1 MTKSKL
7 ERNAAWALWALSPR
21 RCRLNEP
28 KETGP
33 AQPTHAL
40 LPGQIRVAFIIRH
53 DSNFLPPRLPPPSR
67 LPRSPPLCGG
77 RMKTPKRLLPLLEEG
92 LIDEV
97 IGQLMSGKEA
107 TVYVVRS
114 GDSTRCAKVYKDAKQ
129 RSFRQAASYREG
141 RTVKNS
147 RQARAMEKGT
157 RYGRQMQEEAWQNA
171 EVDALFRLANAGV
184 RVPQPYICTDGVLLM
199 ELVVDAQG
207 DVAPRLND
215 VDMSHA
221 RALEL
226 HELLLSQVVRMLCA
240 GMIHGDLSEYNILLA
255 ADGPVIIDLPQA
267 VDAAGNNEAAAMLQR
282 DVDNLATYFG
292 QFAPELLKAS
302 YGKEMWALYEA
313 GLLAI
318 DTKLTGHVEVDT
330 TPVDLEA
337 VMQEIEDIRLEEE
350 ARVRREQ
357 ELDS

>member
-1 MTKSKL
+1 
-7 ERNAAWALWALSPR
+7 
-21 RCRLNEP
+21 
-28 KETGP
+28 
-33 AQPTHAL
+33 
-40 LPGQIRVAFIIRH
+40 
-53 DSNFLPPRLPPPSR
+53 
-67 LPRSPPLCGG
+67 
-77 RMKTPKRLLPLLEEG
+77 MKTPKRLLPLLEEG

-114 GDSTRCAKVYKDAKQ
+114 GDDTRCAKVYKDAKQ

-199 ELVVDAQG
+199 ELVVDADG
-207 DVAPRLND
+207 EVAPRLND
-215 VDMSHA
+215 VDMTADRA
-221 RALEL
+221 REL
-226 HELLLSQVVRMLCA
+226 HLLLLNQVVRMLCA
-240 GMIHGDLSEYNILLA
+240 GVIHGDLSEYNILLA

-267 VDAAGNNEAAAMLQR
+267 VDAAGNNEAAAMLGR

-292 QFAPELLKAS
+292 QFAPELLKSS
-302 YGKEMWALYEA
+302 YGKEIWALFEA
-313 GLLAI
+313 GALSV
-318 DTKLTGHVEVDT
+318 DTKLTGHVEVDM
-330 TPVDLEA
+330 TPVDLES
-337 VMQEIEDIRLEEE
+337 VMQEIEDIRLDEE

-357 ELDS
+357 ELGG